1 MIIQHHKWWEL
12 SWEENLSVQPLAKN
26 CSQWRRVI
34 GHLQVIAKMTSS
46 SCQADL
52 GWDCSNCYRFTSFSW
67 FIPPI
72 PKCVNSTLIYLERSL
87 HSQSIIIGHFSCR
100 WKILWLIRFSA
111 SRDVK
116 KRRKQS
122 IKGEPILH
130 CLELI
135 SLVAE
140 EATIR
145 EYCAWYVTNGIFPYF
160 TSLFKRN
167 QTTKTFE
174 VVK

>member
-1 MIIQHHKWWEL
+1 MKIQHQRWWEL

-72 PKCVNSTLIYLERSL
+72 PKYVNSTLIYLERSL

-100 WKILWLIRFSA
+100 WKSYDWSD
-111 SRDVK
+111 SVQVGDVK

-122 IKGEPILH
+122 FKGRPILH
-130 CLELI
+130 CLESI

-145 EYCAWYVTNGIFPYF
+145 EYCWWYITNRFFPYF

>member
-1 MIIQHHKWWEL
+1 MNDESYRGKRASQFSRWLKT
-12 SWEENLSVQPLAKN
+12 A
-26 CSQWRRVI
+26 QWRRVI

-52 GWDCSNCYRFTSFSW
+52 GWDCSNCYRFTSFLNRFNPQFQNMSTQLW
-67 FIPPI
+67 FILSDHYI
-72 PKCVNSTLIYLERSL
+72 PNQSL
-87 HSQSIIIGHFSCR
+87 LVTSHVGEKSYDWSDSVQV
-100 WKILWLIRFSA
+100 
-111 SRDVK
+111 RDVK
-116 KRRKQS
+116 KRSKQCFE
-122 IKGEPILH
+122 GEPSRLY
-130 CLELI
+130 LESI

-140 EATIR
+140 EATIW
-145 EYCAWYVTNGIFPYF
+145 EYCGWYVTNGIFPYF